1 MRVELLIF
9 LFCLIALVSNKGL
22 KLEFS
27 WTRITYQWPRDGQ
40 YLKRQTK
47 TESRYRGS
55 GGGGRGSDVITFEG
69 MTNANEFEV
78 STQGGRES
86 REPPNNIDYQ
96 FVNNIPMGTNV
107 WRNKLFVTVPRR
119 RLGVPSTL
127 NYVPLDSPQKQNVP
141 LIPYPNWGINLYPGP
156 RENFVSV
163 YRVGVDPCDRLWFV
177 DTGIIETPGNTTI
190 VKPSEIIIIDLKTDR
205 IVQRYSIP
213 ADQVTP
219 TSNLASVVIDVTE
232 DTCLN
237 AYAYIPDLGGYGLIV
252 YSLRDN
258 RSWKVRHNY
267 FYLEPLSGEFYIAGH
282 HFQWNDGIFSVEL
295 TDLKKDGYR
304 DMYFHSMAG
313 TNMYKVSTK
322 ILRNETMATRSYHED
337 DFQLIGN
344 RGPNSQ
350 TSSADLHKPTNIMF
364 LGLVNENA
372 LGCVNMNLMTA
383 GVVQKDDQRM
393 IYPSD
398 VKVVKDRV
406 YVLTNTM
413 PEFLYGRLNYDEVN
427 FRVWQN
433 TVQEAVEGTKCAHP
447 RPSRPY

>member
-237 AYAYIPDLGGYGLIV
+237 AYAYIPDLGKQKLVFI
-252 YSLRDN
+252 YSCL
-258 RSWKVRHNY
+258 
-267 FYLEPLSGEFYIAGH
+267 
-282 HFQWNDGIFSVEL
+282 
-295 TDLKKDGYR
+295 
-304 DMYFHSMAG
+304 
-313 TNMYKVSTK
+313 
-322 ILRNETMATRSYHED
+322 
-337 DFQLIGN
+337 
-344 RGPNSQ
+344 
-350 TSSADLHKPTNIMF
+350 
-364 LGLVNENA
+364 
-372 LGCVNMNLMTA
+372 
-383 GVVQKDDQRM
+383 
-393 IYPSD
+393 
-398 VKVVKDRV
+398 
-406 YVLTNTM
+406 
-413 PEFLYGRLNYDEVN
+413 
-427 FRVWQN
+427 
-433 TVQEAVEGTKCAHP
+433 
-447 RPSRPY
+447 